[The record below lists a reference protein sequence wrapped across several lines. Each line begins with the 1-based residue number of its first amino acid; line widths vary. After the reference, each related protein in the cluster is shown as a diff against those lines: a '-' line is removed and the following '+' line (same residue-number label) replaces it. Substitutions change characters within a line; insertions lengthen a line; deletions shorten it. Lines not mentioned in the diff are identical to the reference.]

1 MIYRSHSSTR
11 QRKRQDVTLR
21 SHSNTR
27 KGKERM
33 LHWGPISWLTQR
45 RKGYS
50 IDVPFKPKERK
61 RKGCHI
67 KVPFQPKVRKWK
79 DVASRSHSSTKKE
92 RILHHSPQGKNKERK
107 NLQMVPFQFKAGEQE
122 PKQERNKTRQQQN
135 KGKSQDDPIAS
146 TKPNQT
152 KPKKCWMHRG
162 NGRKD
167 VTTKPRSSTKRR
179 RRRRRTTTSPSS
191 TWLKEQPI
199 CLLLLKWLQSWPQS
213 GNGRMAHYSPL
224 PAPGLGTPTPDKE
237 KSRQLQRSTSKGH
250 TKPAKTKPYQK
261 TNTQDTASQPSAC
274 LVQHENF
281 RQNTTAPGVPKWSLN
296 SVLVGPN
303 HVSLP
308 SSDGIGCFRSGL
320 TVACHSTT
328 PRAQDPLL
336 LQK

>member
-1 MIYRSHSSTR
+1 MWYWGPIPTTRKGKEKVLHQGPIPSPRKEMIYRSHSSTR

-162 NGRKD
+162 KGRKD

-224 PAPGLGTPTPDKE
+224 PAPGLGTPTQTRKRADNC
-237 KSRQLQRSTSKGH
+237 KGAQAKAIPNQQKPSH
-250 TKPAKTKPYQK
+250 TKKQTPKTLPASP
-261 TNTQDTASQPSAC
+261 
-274 LVQHENF
+274 
-281 RQNTTAPGVPKWSLN
+281 
-296 SVLVGPN
+296 VLVWSNMKIFDKTLRHPGF
-303 HVSLP
+303 P
-308 SSDGIGCFRSGL
+308 SDP
-320 TVACHSTT
+320 ST
-328 PRAQDPLL
+328 QY
-336 LQK
+336 